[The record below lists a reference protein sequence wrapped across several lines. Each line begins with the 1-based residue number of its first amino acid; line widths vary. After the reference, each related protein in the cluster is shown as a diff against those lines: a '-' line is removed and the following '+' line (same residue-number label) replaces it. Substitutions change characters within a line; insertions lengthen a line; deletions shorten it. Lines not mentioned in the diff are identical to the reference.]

1 MPNDIL
7 VDVRHVTYTHWNK
20 TEPTLHDLS
29 FQIRR
34 GTLNILVGPSG
45 SGKSTLCDL
54 FNGVIPHL
62 HGGTLEG
69 EVWVDGL
76 KTADTE
82 VKTLSQRVGRV
93 FQDPE
98 IMFAML
104 YVEDEIAFG
113 PENLRF
119 EAAEIRQ
126 IVEEMLSQ
134 TDLTERRHN
143 LVWNLS
149 GGQIQKLGL
158 ATVLAMR
165 PTMIV
170 LDEPTSNLDPG
181 ATRSVHDLVLALRNE
196 GITVLLV
203 TRELDE
209 LLAEADQLIVLDD
222 GSLVAAGPPRQVLAE
237 HGRHMIESLGV
248 WLPET
253 SEIGV
258 ELRAAGLGID
268 RPLPITVAETVDLLE
283 QEGLLE
289 LDERFFGA
297 AAPQNDKG
305 TGVQG
310 GGGAGELTETG
321 HSERQSAKNLVLSDV
336 LIYGDNLHY
345 AYPNGTEALRGVT
358 FDIRRGEWVM
368 IVGRNGAGKSTL
380 ARLLVGL
387 SKPQGAELTLFGKDA
402 RRWKVHELANHIALV
417 FQNPE
422 HQFLTDSV
430 ADEIGYSLLA
440 RGITD
445 PAQKAERTDRLLE
458 QLGLAGVRTAHPFA
472 LSAGLKRRLGVA
484 TMLVGEPEVLLVDEP
499 TYGQDRA
506 MTHQL
511 MARMQQIRDQG
522 VAVVMITHD
531 MRLVQE
537 YAERVIVM
545 SEGLVQYDGSSDGPV
560 CAGGRAGA
568 RQPAPDYAP

>member
-76 KTADTE
+76 KTADAE

-126 IVEEMLSQ
+126 IVEGLLVQ
-134 TDLTERRHN
+134 TDLTDRRHN

-258 ELRAAGLGID
+258 ELRSAGLAAD

-310 GGGAGELTETG
+310 GGGAGEQPEAG
-321 HSERQSAKNLVLSDV
+321 HSERQQREESRA
-336 LIYGDNLHY
+336 
-345 AYPNGTEALRGVT
+345 
-358 FDIRRGEWVM
+358 IRR
-368 IVGRNGAGKSTL
+368 
-380 ARLLVGL
+380 
-387 SKPQGAELTLFGKDA
+387 
-402 RRWKVHELANHIALV
+402 
-417 FQNPE
+417 
-422 HQFLTDSV
+422 
-430 ADEIGYSLLA
+430 ADL
-440 RGITD
+440 R
-445 PAQKAERTDRLLE
+445 
-458 QLGLAGVRTAHPFA
+458 
-472 LSAGLKRRLGVA
+472 
-484 TMLVGEPEVLLVDEP
+484 
-499 TYGQDRA
+499 
-506 MTHQL
+506 
-511 MARMQQIRDQG
+511 
-522 VAVVMITHD
+522 
-531 MRLVQE
+531 
-537 YAERVIVM
+537 
-545 SEGLVQYDGSSDGPV
+545 
-560 CAGGRAGA
+560 
-568 RQPAPDYAP
+568 RQPALRLPQRHRGAARGHVRHPPRRVGDDRGPQRRGQEHARAAAGGAEQAPGSGADAVRQGRAALEGARAGQPHRARLPEP